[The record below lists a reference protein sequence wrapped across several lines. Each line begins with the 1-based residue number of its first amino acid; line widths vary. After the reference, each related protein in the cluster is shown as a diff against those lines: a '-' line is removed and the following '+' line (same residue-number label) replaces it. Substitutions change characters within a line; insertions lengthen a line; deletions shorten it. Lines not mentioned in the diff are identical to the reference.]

1 MLFAIRRCQRSCHN
15 VPSMLIATISPI
27 PLVLSIIFLLELM
40 EPHRCVRVTKE
51 ELGVVEA
58 HQVPWTEIR
67 AMGTQTSCTFHFP
80 PFPLVLGI
88 RVRSTL
94 LHLSRARSSHRS
106 IRVACMSLLAA
117 CLASISPPSEKK
129 LPLVVSW
136 VVDVDKEGSLREP
149 QREGWPLHRGLGM
162 PGASDGHVRAMQA
175 HCRSSWTEAA
185 SQLPGG
191 ATWRLQGTTCR
202 RGWP

>member
-1 MLFAIRRCQRSCHN
+1 M
-15 VPSMLIATISPI
+15 PSI
-27 PLVLSIIFLLELM
+27 
-40 EPHRCVRVTKE
+40 
-51 ELGVVEA
+51 
-58 HQVPWTEIR
+58 EIR
-67 AMGTQTSCTFHFP
+67 ATGTQASCTFHRL
-80 PFPLVLGI
+80 PFPLSPGF

-94 LHLSRARSSHRS
+94 LHLSRARSAHRS
-106 IRVACMSLLAA
+106 IRVACMSLIAA
-117 CLASISPPSEKK
+117 CLASISPVSEKKLPVHRLRLPLSEKK

-191 ATWRLQGTTCR
+191 ATWRSQGTTCR

>member
-1 MLFAIRRCQRSCHN
+1 MGN
-15 VPSMLIATISPI
+15 
-27 PLVLSIIFLLELM
+27 
-40 EPHRCVRVTKE
+40 
-51 ELGVVEA
+51 
-58 HQVPWTEIR
+58 EIR
-67 AMGTQTSCTFHFP
+67 AWRCFSTSNAFDRDTRHWNAGFVHLPLSPVSIITWVPCSVYTPPSFTCTKLAPFDSRRLHVPARRVSCIDLSCFGEETPAASTP
-80 PFPLVLGI
+80 P
-88 RVRSTL
+88 
-94 LHLSRARSSHRS
+94 
-106 IRVACMSLLAA
+106 
-117 CLASISPPSEKK
+117 PPSEKK
-129 LPLVVSW
+129 LSLVVSW

-191 ATWRLQGTTCR
+191 ATWRSQGTTCR